1 MNSPQQELFSRLL
14 VDLRTYFKEQGYEV
28 YDGELPP
35 EGTPYPF
42 VYLGDFRQ
50 NDTDTKTQTIGSVYP
65 VIHVWHNNTRQRGT
79 VSTMLLAINS
89 ICRCIKNTDNFS
101 WMIRD
106 VMQDIHPDT
115 TTKTP
120 LLHGTFEAEFRFS

>member
-14 VDLRTYFKEQGYEV
+14 VDLKAYFKEQGYEV

-50 NDTDTKTQTIGSVYP
+50 NDADTKTQTVGSVFP
-65 VIHVWHNNTRQRGT
+65 TIHVWHNNTRQRGT
-79 VSTMLLAINS
+79 VSMMLLAINS
-89 ICRCIKNTDNFS
+89 VCRTIKKTNNFS
-101 WMIRD
+101 WMIKD
-106 VMQDIHPDT
+106 VTQNIFPDS
-115 TTKTP
+115 TTKTQ
-120 LLHGTFEAEFRFS
+120 LLHGTFEAEFKFS